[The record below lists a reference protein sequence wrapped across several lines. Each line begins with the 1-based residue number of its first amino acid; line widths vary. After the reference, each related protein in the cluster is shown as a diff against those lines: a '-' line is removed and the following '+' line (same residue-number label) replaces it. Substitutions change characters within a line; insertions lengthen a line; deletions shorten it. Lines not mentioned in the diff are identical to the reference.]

1 VGDAQLLERAAV
13 GYVQA
18 ARTWYERAH
27 QLLKIGR
34 LLQRVMLLHSCSTT
48 GLPLALN
55 MSASRMSSP
64 SDDARIASICARSP
78 CVARDTLSDG
88 VCDSHASHLGLFQC
102 GRQLEHDGGVCDN
115 GAAQESTG

>member
-1 VGDAQLLERAAV
+1 MGDAQLLERATV
-13 GYVQA
+13 GCVQA

-27 QLLKIGR
+27 QLLKIRR
-34 LLQRVMLLHSCSTT
+34 LLPRVMLLHICSTT

-78 CVARDTLSDG
+78 CVARDTLCDG
-88 VCDSHASHLGLFQC
+88 V
-102 GRQLEHDGGVCDN
+102 
-115 GAAQESTG
+115 